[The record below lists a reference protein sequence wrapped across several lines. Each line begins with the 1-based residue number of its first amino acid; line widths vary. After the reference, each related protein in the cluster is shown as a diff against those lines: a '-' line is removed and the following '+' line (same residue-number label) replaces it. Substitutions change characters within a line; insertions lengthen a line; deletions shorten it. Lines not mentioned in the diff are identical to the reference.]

1 MNRNISSIIHSAY
14 GRIYGLDQHEAEQYE
29 SDRHELVTRRRFS
42 PATWEPFVAFTRN
55 YWARITLISSAIIL
69 AVGSV
74 YYYNQMLIA
83 QYSVESASGNVKALM
98 ERRQDTSV
106 NLSMSVFHYTVHEW
120 TVLTDIVR
128 MRADMTRDHYQQQ
141 PLPGNSDQISINP
154 NQSAIAD
161 NDNPAAP
168 KTVQAGVTDSKTHAS
183 AKIEPVDP
191 KNMGISVK
199 QQEVMKLAS
208 AFGLKPVG
216 GLLALS
222 EDHPDLKSTG
232 PFLTLMTS
240 LTDVEKDLA
249 AARLKYNDQV
259 NIYTTTITMFPN
271 NIFAKIFGF
280 KPVPYYE
287 ATKEAMQFAPI
298 IY

>member
-1 MNRNISSIIHSAY
+1 MNRNISSIIQSAY
-14 GRIYGLDQHEAEQYE
+14 GRIYSLDQHEAEQYE
-29 SDRHELVTRRRFS
+29 SDQHELVARRRFS
-42 PATWEPFVAFTRN
+42 PATWEPFVAFTKN
-55 YWARITLISSAIIL
+55 HWARITLIASAIIL

-141 PLPGNSDQISINP
+141 PLPNNSDQLSSNP
-154 NQSAIAD
+154 DHPAIAD
-161 NDNPAAP
+161 KGDPAAP
-168 KTVQAGVTDSKTHAS
+168 KSVQAGATEPKTQAS
-183 AKIEPVDP
+183 AKTEPVDP
-191 KNMGISVK
+191 KNMGISAK
-199 QQEVMKLAS
+199 QQEVIKLAS

-249 AARLKYNDQV
+249 AARLKYNYEV

-271 NIFAKIFGF
+271 NIFAKVFGF
-280 KPVPYYE
+280 KPMPYYE